1 MIPLEDEITNTY
13 LTAASEDSELSLVD
27 ALVAGLL
34 KRKNTSNLKYVD
46 FTRFDKGR
54 KTDIIT
60 DVDVYD

>member
-1 MIPLEDEITNTY
+1 MPLEDEITNTY